1 MTRAAGTASPLRS
14 RNNVFVGDRIETAE
28 DSCVRLLLGGKAVLT
43 VTDRSVVTIGEQPGV
58 AIIDLGTG
66 TIALSVARERLKA
79 GDAIELRTPD
89 AVAQIRG
96 TILVA
101 EVSANAGAAAGAP
114 GRAASRFTALTGVVD
129 VIPLDAARQR
139 TSALTLP
146 AVQTLAVRQGAPPDP
161 PRALTPLE
169 ARSLFSSLRLRATP
183 SPVPSYTAPPIPAS
197 TDWTLLIDRGRGFDA
212 WRAPAAEGNVAGD
225 DMLGGMTLASCEA
238 LAAALAGQGSRAA
251 CARSPWNYLEHPR
264 PARHRDANDQLMAT
278 GPLAG
283 KVAVYEP
290 GTEAAGWTLV
300 PGTGGGA
307 WIARWKLD
315 QRAVHSSQPMELS
328 TCYETSLRLR
338 EERGKPTACVRLP
351 PRRAAGAATD
361 YRDARGRLMVEGPF
375 AGDIIV
381 HDPAPPP
388 TSQ

>member
-1 MTRAAGTASPLRS
+1 VTRAAGTASPLRS

-283 KVAVYEP
+283 KGRGVRAGHGSRRLDARAGNRRRRVDRQVEARPARGPQQPADGALHLLRNEPAVTR
-290 GTEAAGWTLV
+290 GTWQA
-300 PGTGGGA
+300 
-307 WIARWKLD
+307 D
-315 QRAVHSSQPMELS
+315 
-328 TCYETSLRLR
+328 RLR
-338 EERGKPTACVRLP
+338 QAAAASCGGRRDRLP
-351 PRRAAGAATD
+351 
-361 YRDARGRLMVEGPF
+361 
-375 AGDIIV
+375 
-381 HDPAPPP
+381 
-388 TSQ
+388 